1 MLWIYIKT
9 SNYFALKS
17 NFCVFV
23 FLMIPNSA
31 YYNISFEK
39 GAYSFGPANTGA
51 KSYYKEL
58 NENKLTKGDEF
69 CGSDKKN

>member
-1 MLWIYIKT
+1 MLKFIDEYQSLKDKVGELEA
-9 SNYFALKS
+9 YF
-17 NFCVFV
+17 
-23 FLMIPNSA
+23 
-31 YYNISFEK
+31 NISFEK

-69 CGSDKKN
+69 CGSDKKD

>member
-1 MLWIYIKT
+1 MSKDY
-9 SNYFALKS
+9 
-17 NFCVFV
+17 
-23 FLMIPNSA
+23 A
-31 YYNISFEK
+31 YYSISYEK

-58 NENKLTKGDEF
+58 NKDKLTKGDEF

>member
-9 SNYFALKS
+9 SNYIALKS
-17 NFCVFV
+17 SFCVFV

-31 YYNISFEK
+31 YYNISYER
-39 GAYSFGPANTGA
+39 GAYSFGSANSYA

-58 NENKLTKGDEF
+58 NENKVKGDEF